1 MRWSVFIAFS
11 LMPAMAAAQ
20 GAPASY
26 EAVSGEDYKSEVLFF
41 AFDGN
46 YDGFLARRQ
55 NESLQQAFCLE
66 GCERATLDNPESF
79 PHVRAELITDES
91 ATWISLRMSDF
102 WLGEKS
108 HLLVSGQTGSFQEF
122 DQQKLDDWEGETA
135 VFNGN
140 ALLLELVV
148 SEDAGL
154 LPFYSIDEIAFG
166 RPPVANPREPGALI
180 EEGAD
185 QPQNVCGD
193 DHRVSSSDDRVARI
207 WKGGCT
213 AWPLAN
219 GAFVTAGHCPK
230 AGGMGVLEFRV
241 PISGPDGSA
250 RHPDQAFQ
258 YKIQSGSIVYESSGV
273 GKDWAVFSILP
284 NNRGETPKDLFGYF
298 DVYRDYADGELI
310 VRGYGKDDD
319 PLGSE
324 TSGFNEQSQTQQ
336 EHGAAYVVKQKGV
349 VIEHEA
355 DTERGSSGSP
365 LLNLDGVAFG
375 IHTHGKCDG
384 DVNENKG
391 TGFMNDDFWAAIQQ
405 FGPL

>member
-1 MRWSVFIAFS
+1 MRWSVLFAFS

-26 EAVSGEDYKSEVLFF
+26 EAVSGDNYTGKELFF
-41 AFDGN
+41 A
-46 YDGFLARRQ
+46 YDGAYARFRARRQ
-55 NESLQQAFCLE
+55 DETLAAAFCLDD
-66 GCERATLDNPESF
+66 CERDIIDTPEQGPF
-79 PHVRAELITDES
+79 VRAELIEDEAAS
-91 ATWISLRMSDF
+91 WITLRFSDF
-102 WLGEKS
+102 WLGES
-108 HLLVSGQTGSFQEF
+108 SRLIISGEEGSFQEF
-122 DQQKLDDWEGETA
+122 TQQKLEAWEGETA
-135 VFNGN
+135 AFNGGR
-140 ALLLELVV
+140 LLLELVV
-148 SEDAGL
+148 AAGENP
-154 LPFYSIDEIAFG
+154 LPSYTIDEIAFG
-166 RPPVANPREPGALI
+166 RPPVASPREPGALI
-180 EEGAD
+180 EESAD

-284 NNRGETPKDLFGYF
+284 NDRGETPKDLFGYF
-298 DVYRDYADGELI
+298 DVHRDYADGELI

-375 IHTHGKCDG
+375 IHTHGKCES

>member
-1 MRWSVFIAFS
+1 MRWSVLLAFS

-166 RPPVANPREPGALI
+166 RPPEASPREPGALI
-180 EEGAD
+180 EESAD
-185 QPQNVCGD
+185 SPQAVCGT
-193 DHRVSSSDDRVARI
+193 DHRVPSHDERLSRV
-207 WKGGCT
+207 WKNGCT

-219 GAFVTAGHCPK
+219 GAMLTAGHCVT
-230 AGGMGVLEFRV
+230 AGGMGILEFNV
-241 PISGPDGSA
+241 PMSGPDGSPM
-250 RHPDQAFQ
+250 HPDQSFQ
-258 YKIQSGSIVYESSGV
+258 YKIMSDSVEYDSSGV
-273 GKDWAVFSILP
+273 GRDWAVFGVVP
-284 NNRGETPKDLFGYF
+284 NDAGHLPKDVFGYF
-298 DVYRDYADGELI
+298 QVTRKGTDGEVT
-310 VRGYGKDDD
+310 VRGYGRDSD
-319 PLGSE
+319 PLGSGRN
-324 TSGFNEQSQTQQ
+324 GFNAYSQTQQ
-336 EHGAAYVVKQKGV
+336 QHGGRYVVEPGGSV
-349 VIEHEA
+349 VVHEA
-355 DTERGSSGSP
+355 DTDTGNSGSP
-365 LLNLDGVAFG
+365 LLSGTGAAFG
-375 IHTHGKCDG
+375 IHTHGKCDSR
-384 DVNENKG
+384 VTENKG
-391 TGFMNDDFWAAIQQ
+391 TGFMNADFWAAIQK